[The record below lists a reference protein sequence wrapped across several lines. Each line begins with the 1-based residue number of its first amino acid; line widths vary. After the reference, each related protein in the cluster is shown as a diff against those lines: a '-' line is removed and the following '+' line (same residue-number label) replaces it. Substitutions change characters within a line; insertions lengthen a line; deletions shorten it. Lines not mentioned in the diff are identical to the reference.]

1 MKGILLA
8 GGAGTR
14 LYPLTSVASKQL
26 QPVYD
31 KPMIY
36 YPLSTLM
43 LGGIRDILLISTPQ
57 DIPRFRDLLGNGQQ
71 WGLHIQY
78 AVQPA
83 SEGIAKA
90 FLIVVDF
97 IGKDPVT
104 LILGDNIFYG
114 EMSLPEIM
122 RSFDAEQNIVP
133 MPGITG
139 LNSVGARVFGYPVT
153 DPERYGVVEFD
164 AEGKVISI
172 EEKPARP
179 KSRYAVPGLYVY
191 DNSVVSKARVLKPSA
206 RGELEITDINRM
218 YLDEGRLYVKK
229 LGRGV
234 AWFDTGTHA
243 SLLEA
248 SNFMYTLEA
257 RQGLKIACIEEIAVE
272 MGFVTWTEM
281 KKYLMACVPASP
293 YRDYILARFREL
305 E

>member
-8 GGAGTR
+8 GGAGSR

-43 LGGIRDILLISTPQ
+43 LGGIKDILLISTPQ
-57 DIPRFRDLLGNGQQ
+57 DIPRFESLLGDGSQ
-71 WGLHIQY
+71 WGINIQY
-78 AVQPA
+78 AVQANPV
-83 SEGIAKA
+83 GIAQA
-90 FLIVVDF
+90 FIIGADF
-97 IGKDPVT
+97 IGSDPVT

-114 EMSLPEIM
+114 EMSLLDIM
-122 RSFDAEQNIVP
+122 QRFDHDQKQARL
-133 MPGITG
+133 PGFD
-139 LNSVGARVFGYPVT
+139 VGARVFGYSVT

-164 AEGKVISI
+164 HDGKVLSI
-172 EEKPARP
+172 EEKPAKP

-191 DNSVVSKARVLKPSA
+191 DNTVVAKAQALKPSP

-218 YLDEGRLYVKK
+218 YLEEGRLYVKK

-234 AWFDTGTHA
+234 AWLDTGTHA

-257 RQGLKIACIEEIAVE
+257 RQGLKIACLEEIAVE
-272 MGFVTWTEM
+272 MGFISWPAM
-281 KKYLMACVPASP
+281 KASLATMPKSP
-293 YRDYILARFREL
+293 YREYILTRFKEL
-305 E
+305 D

>member
-14 LYPLTSVASKQL
+14 LYPLSAVVSKQL

-43 LGGIRDILLISTPQ
+43 LGGIKDILLISTPQ
-57 DIPRFRDLLGNGQQ
+57 DIPRFRDLLGDGSQ
-71 WGLHIQY
+71 WGIRIEY
-78 AVQPA
+78 AVQP
-83 SEGIAKA
+83 SPDGIAQA
-90 FLIVVDF
+90 FLIGADF
-97 IGKDPVT
+97 IGNDPCT

-114 EMSLPEIM
+114 EMSLLHIM
-122 RSFDAEQNIVP
+122 QGFDADNANGHRSDI
-133 MPGITG
+133 
-139 LNSVGARVFGYPVT
+139 GARIFGYPVT

-164 AEGKVISI
+164 PEGKVLSI
-172 EEKPARP
+172 EEKPAKP
-179 KSRYAVPGLYVY
+179 KSRFAVPGLYVY
-191 DNSVVSKARVLKPSA
+191 DNTVVAKARSLKPSP

-234 AWFDTGTHA
+234 AWLDTGTHA

-257 RQGLKIACIEEIAVE
+257 RQGLKIACLEEIAVE
-272 MGFVTWTEM
+272 NGFLSWPAM
-281 KKYLMACVPASP
+281 KANLAHMPKSP
-293 YRDYILARFREL
+293 YKEYLFNRFREL
-305 E
+305 D

>member
-43 LGGIRDILLISTPQ
+43 LGGIREVLVISTPQ
-57 DIPRFRDLLGNGQQ
+57 DIPRFQDLLGDGQQ
-71 WGLHIQY
+71 WGMHIEY
-78 AVQPA
+78 AVQDAP
-83 SEGIAKA
+83 EGIAQA
-90 FLIVVDF
+90 FLIGADF
-97 IGKDPVT
+97 IGNDPVT

-114 EMSLPEIM
+114 EMSLLDIM
-122 RSFDAEQNIVP
+122 KRFDHDQAQAT
-133 MPGITG
+133 MTG
-139 LNSVGARVFGYPVT
+139 LDGLGDVGARVFGYPVH

-164 AEGKVISI
+164 QQGKVLSI
-172 EEKPARP
+172 EEKPEHP

-191 DNSVVSKARVLKPSA
+191 DNSVVAKTQRLKPSP

-218 YLDEGRLYVKK
+218 YLAEGRLYVKR

-234 AWFDTGTHA
+234 AWLDTGTHA

-248 SNFMYTLEA
+248 CHFMYTLEA
-257 RQGLKIACIEEIAVE
+257 RQGLKIACLEEIAVE
-272 MGFVTWTEM
+272 MGFVDWPSM
-281 KKYLMACVPASP
+281 KNHVQEKMPKSP
-293 YRDYILARFREL
+293 YKEYILNRFKEL
-305 E
+305 N